1 MANTPSTDHF
11 RTDLLIDGKWV
22 RSDSGK
28 TVAVENPATEE
39 TIAEVAFGTR
49 AETRRALEA
58 AARAMPAWRK
68 ALPYERAKVLK
79 KTAELMRERA
89 DALARALTMEQGK
102 PLAESKEIGRA
113 HV

>member
-1 MANTPSTDHF
+1 MANSPSADHF

-58 AARAMPAWRK
+58 AARASEHR
-68 ALPYERAKVLK
+68 RA
-79 KTAELMRERA
+79 A
-89 DALARALTMEQGK
+89 ARRCT
-102 PLAESKEIGRA
+102 R
-113 HV
+113 